1 MREIKYI
8 ILGFENVTCSAN
20 LSVGDMDES
29 DVNLINISGIEET
42 IHTVA
47 CNSVMS
53 RKKARNIDLTL
64 NPSANNP
71 IKDYGDGILL
81 FERILACPDIVDI
94 TVGYDDGTE
103 EEIWVPWDFDH
114 SEYENSYQTARLS
127 ENGKLHIKIEQS

>member
-1 MREIKYI
+1 MREVKYI
-8 ILGFENVTCSAN
+8 ILGFENVTCSEK

-47 CNSVMS
+47 CNSVMG

-64 NPSANNP
+64 NPSANSP
-71 IKDYGDGILL
+71 TKDYGDGVLL

-94 TVGYDDGTE
+94 TVGYDDDTE
-103 EEIWVPWDFDH
+103 EEIGVPWNFDH
-114 SEYENSYQTARLS
+114 SEYENSYQTASLS